1 MATPQF
7 IPVNGNAIALE
18 SILPTGDGVSDVINI
33 QTLDAF
39 GYTVDSYL
47 WINWAGASYDQEAW
61 VNPDTYEIV
70 EGITFTPGQ
79 GLWISGASTDQ
90 TIQTAGKV
98 GTNDVSVTLR
108 LGATGTGN
116 PFPVSVA
123 LQDILPEGDGVSDVV
138 NIQTLDAFGYT
149 VDSYLWINWAGAS
162 YDQEAWVNPDTYE
175 IVEGVTFDPGQ
186 GLWITGSSS
195 EQSVRFPA
203 PEL

>member
-1 MATPQF
+1 MGARRRSLFVGYAQSGLKLGATMATPQF

-70 EGITFTPGQ
+70 EG
-79 GLWISGASTDQ
+79 
-90 TIQTAGKV
+90 
-98 GTNDVSVTLR
+98 
-108 LGATGTGN
+108 
-116 PFPVSVA
+116 
-123 LQDILPEGDGVSDVV
+123 
-138 NIQTLDAFGYT
+138 
-149 VDSYLWINWAGAS
+149 
-162 YDQEAWVNPDTYE
+162 
-175 IVEGVTFDPGQ
+175 VTFDPGQ

>member
-7 IPVNGNAIALE
+7 ILVNGNAIALE

-61 VNPDTYEIV
+61 VYPDTYEIV
-70 EGITFTPGQ
+70 EGITF
-79 GLWISGASTDQ
+79 A
-90 TIQTAGKV
+90 
-98 GTNDVSVTLR
+98 
-108 LGATGTGN
+108 
-116 PFPVSVA
+116 
-123 LQDILPEGDGVSDVV
+123 
-138 NIQTLDAFGYT
+138 
-149 VDSYLWINWAGAS
+149 
-162 YDQEAWVNPDTYE
+162 
-175 IVEGVTFDPGQ
+175 PGQ